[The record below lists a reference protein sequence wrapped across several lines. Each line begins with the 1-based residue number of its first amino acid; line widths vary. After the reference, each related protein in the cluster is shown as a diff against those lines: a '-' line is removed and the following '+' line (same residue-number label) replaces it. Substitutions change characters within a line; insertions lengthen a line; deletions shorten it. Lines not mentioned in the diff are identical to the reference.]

1 MEEVLR
7 TVMDEVPSRKDVAR
21 VVITADVVHSNV
33 NPTLIPRDARGRG
46 TGEQK
51 SA

>member
-1 MEEVLR
+1 VLMS
-7 TVMDEVPSRKDVAR
+7 VMYEVPSRQDVAR

-33 NPTLIPRDARGRG
+33 NPTLVPRDPRMGG
-46 TGEQK
+46 QGEQK